1 MTAEEIREVERIVT
15 EQVLKCLPV
24 TTTVMS
30 LEEAK
35 QSGAKALFE
44 EKYGNEVRV
53 IEAQGFSKEL
63 CGGTHVTNTGNIGL
77 VKVIRE
83 EGIGSGIRRINAVT
97 GFGALDLFQ
106 RMENAVGMLTTMLGG
121 DMDSLM
127 SRAEEL
133 LDEKKVL
140 ERKNKELQVKAAM
153 SDIENSVK
161 PRASI
166 DGVDLIAERFDDI
179 TPDLLRQ
186 VGDRIRQKFPLSL
199 MLLAGVGSEG
209 RVSLTAMASDEAVK
223 KGAHAGKVLQG
234 VAAVLGGKGGGRPN
248 LAQGG
253 AQSADKLEEAFAK
266 APEIFEGLMRGK

>member
-1 MTAEEIREVERIVT
+1 
-15 EQVLKCLPV
+15 
-24 TTTVMS
+24 
-30 LEEAK
+30 
-35 QSGAKALFE
+35 
-44 EKYGNEVRV
+44 
-53 IEAQGFSKEL
+53 
-63 CGGTHVTNTGNIGL
+63 
-77 VKVIRE
+77 
-83 EGIGSGIRRINAVT
+83 
-97 GFGALDLFQ
+97 
-106 RMENAVGMLTTMLGG
+106 
-121 DMDSLM
+121 
-127 SRAEEL
+127 
-133 LDEKKVL
+133 
-140 ERKNKELQVKAAM
+140 M

-199 MLLAGVGSEG
+199 MLLAGVGPEG